1 MAGVDV
7 RLVLTTLEDL
17 GRWRLRDD
25 HAWWE
30 VGTALDEL
38 RVAVDRDDRDALR
51 AAHRA
56 LVFLT
61 PGRARAEPG
70 PAGIPPHLRAQRDL
84 LLHDLAALTG
94 REGPA
99 GARDPAGPR
108 AEPEATEATGGAG
121 P

>member
-7 RLVLTTLEDL
+7 HVVLTTLENL
-17 GRWRLRDD
+17 GGWRMRDD
-25 HAWWE
+25 RAWWE

-56 LVFLT
+56 LAFLT
-61 PGRARAEPG
+61 PGGARAEPG

-84 LLHDLAALTG
+84 LLNDLAALAAEEAAGDVRHGDSG
-94 REGPA
+94 R
-99 GARDPAGPR
+99 
-108 AEPEATEATGGAG
+108 
-121 P
+121 